1 MNSKR
6 NNLINDK
13 AINTYQMLFIC
24 YMSPIIPLEVVV
36 RDYLHHMSIEIAKRK
51 AFKQELPFPIIRLGD
66 KQKASWAVNIAD
78 LAQYIDKQT
87 KLAQEDFKA
96 MNK

>member
-1 MNSKR
+1 MNSTK
-6 NNLINDK
+6 NCPIKNK
-13 AINTYQMLFIC
+13 TINTYQMLFIC

-36 RDYLHHMSIEIAKRK
+36 RDYLKYMSIEIAKRK
-51 AFKQELPFPIIRLGD
+51 AFKQELPFPVIRLGD

-78 LAQYIDKQT
+78 LSQYIDKQT
-87 KLAQEDFKA
+87 EIAQEDFKA